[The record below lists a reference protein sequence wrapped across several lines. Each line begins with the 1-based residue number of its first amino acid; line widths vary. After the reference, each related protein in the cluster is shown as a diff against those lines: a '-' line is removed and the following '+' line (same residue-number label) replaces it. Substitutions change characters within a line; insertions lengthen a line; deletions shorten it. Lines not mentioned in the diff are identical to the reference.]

1 MSSSATPVRSS
12 ASVLDTLAVAVVNGA
27 ARCDIVTPFTNMR
40 DTRTQPML
48 FVPGTPPPAPKSPMT
63 IANERFD
70 RARRAD
76 LQARNL
82 PIGEPIHEMGWVN
95 PAPIVEATPA
105 NYISACKRLMRENDI
120 LSQDLCTAKR
130 ERRHFEQEVNN
141 QKHQVVHH
149 QQRLTLAMAKIDE
162 NNNTYRTG
170 MRSFLA
176 DIQKVEAENEALK
189 KEKEDLKREIQENAA
204 KWLAK
209 EAQVLTMKTSINDAL
224 NSLLAQDINE

>member
-12 ASVLDTLAVAVVNGA
+12 ASVLDTLAVAVANGA
-27 ARCDIVTPFTNMR
+27 ERCEIVTPFTNMR
-40 DTRTQPML
+40 DTRTRPTL
-48 FVPGTPPPAPKSPMT
+48 LVPGTPPPRPKSPMT
-63 IANERFD
+63 IATERLD

-82 PIGEPIHEMGWVN
+82 PIGEPIHAMGWVN
-95 PAPIVEATPA
+95 PPPIVEPTQA
-105 NYISACKRLMRENDI
+105 NYKSACKRLMRENDI
-120 LSQDLCTAKR
+120 LSQDLTTVKR
-130 ERRHFEQEVNN
+130 ERRNLEQEVNT

-149 QQRLTLAMAKIDE
+149 QQRLTLAMAKIEE

-189 KEKEDLKREIQENAA
+189 KEIQENTA
-204 KWLAK
+204 KWIAK
-209 EAQVLTMKTSINDAL
+209 EAQVLTMKNSINDAL
-224 NSLLAQDINE
+224 NSLLAQEINE